1 MEHVYFGAIG
11 NLNISEAG
19 LYIDNQ
25 ARGRSGHMTHAMAE
39 LAPGRIIAFNSNCSA
54 IRGKGHSAYGWVEYR
69 YSEDGGK
76 NWSESFDLEFSKKTL
91 LDGVYSISVEK
102 AVCQDGILTCFLL
115 RNHQF
120 DNETACE
127 PWGTPLVMRS
137 PDGGKTWEDPVEFSP
152 YPGRIY
158 DAVTH
163 DGVIYALETCD
174 PRFFSEVKEPRYRLF
189 ASRDNGR
196 TFQEESVVALDSYHR
211 GYGALQFRR
220 DSSLLAYA
228 CNIAD
233 GKSLDVSLSNDNGKS
248 WIILP
253 AIQLKHGIR
262 NVQIAPLAGGFVM
275 HGRAWSGGSG
285 QGQVIYTSP
294 DGLNWDDGILLEPEK
309 KLCYYSN
316 MLPLKDAG
324 NREYVLLQYSDLY
337 ADDARVNVM
346 HRFLSCSPV

>member
-102 AVCQDGILTCFLL
+102 AVYQDGILTCFLL

-137 PDGGKTWEDPVEFSP
+137 PDGGKTWEDPVGFSP

-189 ASRDNGR
+189 VSRDNGR

-220 DSSLLAYA
+220 DGSLLAYA

-248 WIILP
+248 WTTLP